1 MYENMITFTNYYLY
15 LQTTN
20 LRTPSWCDFEY
31 IQLTNLM
38 TPSWCGLEALL
49 YNLYF
54 LTTLHVVYS
63 LVLPWW
69 AKLYGGTY
77 IFLSECVPLWREG
90 ICVMHQSWVWDDPK
104 LGSSIVPETE
114 MWRDTTVAVVL
125 RWVRTSQ
132 GGSGLSTD
140 FLVLWSGGCYVA
152 NYPYIFLINIQIYL
166 RTKQDIIS
174 VSLETWWH
182 LYSTKSQ

>member
-1 MYENMITFTNYYLY
+1 
-15 LQTTN
+15 
-20 LRTPSWCDFEY
+20 
-31 IQLTNLM
+31 M
-38 TPSWCGLEALL
+38 TPFLNNSILIAISKHGGSCGGPFLL
-49 YNLYF
+49 PLF
-54 LTTLHVVYS
+54 LFFDYTARGILSSFTLMG
-63 LVLPWW
+63 
-69 AKLYGGTY
+69 KLYGGTY

-140 FLVLWSGGCYVA
+140 FLVLWSGCCYVA

-174 VSLETWWH
+174 VSLETWWL